1 MRRIFCL
8 TVICL
13 LLSASFAMTASAISC
28 QEPNY
33 CYMTI
38 TYTGT
43 RHNVK
48 ARFTGI
54 QVHSNAQTLNNSVT
68 NTTSA
73 YHLER
78 ISNDGGDWSHASA
91 EKADTS
97 SSATVTAWAA
107 PLTQYVTKGKA
118 SCRIHCNF
126 CNSHDTTSTGE
137 QSAESHASGVEF
149 DIPL

>member
-1 MRRIFCL
+1 M
-8 TVICL
+8 
-13 LLSASFAMTASAISC
+13 
-28 QEPNY
+28 
-33 CYMTI
+33 
-38 TYTGT
+38 
-43 RHNVK
+43 
-48 ARFTGI
+48 
-54 QVHSNAQTLNNSVT
+54 HSNAQTLNNSVT

-78 ISNDGGDWSHASA
+78 ISNDGGGWSHASA

-126 CNSHDTTSTGE
+126 CNSHDTTPTGE
-137 QSAESHASGVEF
+137 QLAESHASGIEF